1 MFVAGSCAGSCQKAN
16 AALYNRCEKGRAMTL
31 KSLRL
36 KITWLLLVA
45 TLIPLITATIYSHYI
60 ASLTIYEKI
69 SLTTMSTLKTVSQGV
84 DSELMRLTAEME
96 SATSSREFQ
105 KTVNEIRLA
114 QTDGEKWV
122 ALRKMDKLM
131 IGIFGK
137 TYAVNGVYLTLPN
150 GESYAVQDKY
160 RLNLKEL
167 SKQPWFQDTDSNFG
181 ALASCGLVE
190 LQEGKSALMFG
201 KPLRDVVDV
210 GNLSVIGSI
219 HFAIDPVLL
228 SALSVK
234 DEDGSSSFLLN
245 SSGQMVAQSVSR
257 ATDPEG
263 AVRLIEENWGM
274 LEQDDSG
281 SATVTLGTQQ
291 MMLLFD
297 TSPMYR
303 YHYVRLIPLSL
314 YTSELSGIS
323 SATFLFALV
332 CVVAVV
338 LVSVA
343 VSNHI
348 SKPVNELNRAMR
360 YTEKGNFD
368 IQLQS
373 HRKDEI
379 GQIIQCF
386 NKMVRRL
393 HSFFDQT
400 IADEKEKKRLEIESL
415 QYQISPHFL
424 YNLLASVR
432 SLALVE
438 DAPETAK
445 MLGSVSK
452 LLKTTVGSAGTMIP
466 LQQELENLQRLLY
479 IQNICHNGTVK
490 WCFHVDSTLEG
501 LLVPNLILQPI
512 VENAVFYGANPA
524 TGLVTICLEARIENE
539 NLLITI
545 RDNGAGIPEEKLE
558 TVLLTG
564 TQHGQFS
571 HVGLC
576 NTNERIRMN
585 FGQQYGLS
593 VDSDCEG
600 TAVRVL
606 LPQMLSDEGA
616 RV

>member
-245 SSGQMVAQSVSR
+245 SSGQVVAQSVSR

-424 YNLLASVR
+424 YNQAGFRVTLRNVCKIFTPRNARLRFRFKIQLSRMHQNRHIKLDAFFNNGKLHRVVHPILVIHFYADKAIR
-432 SLALVE
+432 FAAL
-438 DAPETAK
+438 
-445 MLGSVSK
+445 
-452 LLKTTVGSAGTMIP
+452 
-466 LQQELENLQRLLY
+466 NFLQRGFGKAGVDKTHSSQAL
-479 IQNICHNGTVK
+479 GT
-490 WCFHVDSTLEG
+490 SL
-501 LLVPNLILQPI
+501 
-512 VENAVFYGANPA
+512 
-524 TGLVTICLEARIENE
+524 
-539 NLLITI
+539 
-545 RDNGAGIPEEKLE
+545 NGAQHDIIGRAEPYTVVPLFSCNQFLCKLRFE
-558 TVLLTG
+558 
-564 TQHGQFS
+564 
-571 HVGLC
+571 
-576 NTNERIRMN
+576 
-585 FGQQYGLS
+585 
-593 VDSDCEG
+593 
-600 TAVRVL
+600 
-606 LPQMLSDEGA
+606 
-616 RV
+616 